1 MFKKILIIAFATSI
15 SLGCASNRE
24 EDKFKV
30 FINKNEIKIYSIGK
44 DNIQL
49 DIPDP
54 RPVKMKA
61 IKWRTI
67 TKENSREIL
76 LSLEKSGKT
85 PILFGLTDDDYE
97 NLSLN
102 MLELQNYIESNN
114 IILLEYRKFYEN
126 QK

>member
-15 SLGCASNRE
+15 SLGCASTRE

-30 FINKNEIKIYSIGK
+30 FIILEVKVK
-44 DNIQL
+44 L

>member
-30 FINKNEIKIYSIGK
+30 FINKNEIILEVKVK
-44 DNIQL
+44 L